1 MSLMRLSVK
10 KAAHADMSRAAYRK
24 SGAVLAPLRSR
35 KIKKVTSFDRSGG
48 TCREPSPEQLSF
60 EQPPSDL
67 SSGARWRL
75 STERP
80 AFSALVQWYLCWPDG
95 MTSQKPLH
103 LKTFSLISVMVIAGP
118 LGNVLLSKGMKQ
130 AGRLSLWPPAEALHT
145 AVRVLGTGPIWLGI
159 ASLLTFFLAN
169 VLVLSWADYSYV
181 QPASSV
187 GYGVAAL
194 LGYLILGEPVS
205 PLRWLGIGIICLGVF
220 VVGQTS
226 PRSLERSST
235 GLERSPTG
243 LERS

>member
-1 MSLMRLSVK
+1 
-10 KAAHADMSRAAYRK
+10 
-24 SGAVLAPLRSR
+24 
-35 KIKKVTSFDRSGG
+35 
-48 TCREPSPEQLSF
+48 
-60 EQPPSDL
+60 
-67 SSGARWRL
+67 
-75 STERP
+75 
-80 AFSALVQWYLCWPDG
+80 

-181 QPASSV
+181 QPASSA

-194 LGYLILGEPVS
+194 LGYLMLGEPVS

-226 PRSLERSST
+226 PRSLERGSTGMDRSST
-235 GLERSPTG
+235 GMERS
-243 LERS
+243 